1 MAPFVCTP
9 LDRSRE
15 TRPATALAPTL
26 PRPPQPAPRRDDGR
40 RPSERDRMAGVVRVI
55 WGNREAEYFC
65 RDGWTAQIALIGLTK
80 SAFSRNAFWRDLRGL
95 SQGRLANWR
104 RVTRVTANRCAAGHR
119 GTHDRPRRGPP
130 GDAAMNAI
138 AVPKSSAQNRLEG
151 FALTAISHVGRSEA
165 ADTGSLRRC
174 ALRNICFSG
183 ASCRVE
189 CSCP

>member
-1 MAPFVCTP
+1 MTIAI
-9 LDRSRE
+9 
-15 TRPATALAPTL
+15 
-26 PRPPQPAPRRDDGR
+26 
-40 RPSERDRMAGVVRVI
+40 RPSEWDGMAGVVGVI
-55 WGNREAEYFC
+55 WGNREADYFC
-65 RDGWTAQIALIGLTK
+65 REDWITQIALIGLTK

-130 GDAAMNAI
+130 GDAAMHAI
-138 AVPKSSAQNRLEG
+138 AVPKSRALNWLEG